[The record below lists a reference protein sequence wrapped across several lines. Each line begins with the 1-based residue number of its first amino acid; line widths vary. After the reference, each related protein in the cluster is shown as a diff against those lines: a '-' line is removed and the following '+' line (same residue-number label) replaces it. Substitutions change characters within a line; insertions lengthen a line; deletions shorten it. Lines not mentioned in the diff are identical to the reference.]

1 MQKSLRI
8 GQECE
13 CVHFL
18 ESSSQKKSVKEAL
31 HKKVSMKTCSGNVS
45 QALLPSTMD
54 HDGGRKG
61 DFKRVYNID
70 FP

>member
-1 MQKSLRI
+1 
-8 GQECE
+8 
-13 CVHFL
+13 
-18 ESSSQKKSVKEAL
+18 VKEAL